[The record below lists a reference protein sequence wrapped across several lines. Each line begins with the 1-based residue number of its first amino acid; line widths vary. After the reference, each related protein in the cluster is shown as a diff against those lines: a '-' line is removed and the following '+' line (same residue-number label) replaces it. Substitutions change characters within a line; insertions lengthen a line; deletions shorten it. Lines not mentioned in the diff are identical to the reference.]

1 MTNLDANPF
10 AHPSTLAFELPPFS
24 LIREEH
30 YLPAFQA
37 GMQQQLDEV
46 QAILTTPGDATFDNT
61 IVALERSGKILER
74 VSLVFFNKTSSD
86 TNDALE
92 AMRAE
97 IAPKLSAHHD
107 AIMLNPKFFAR
118 IKGLFDNRESLNLSS
133 EDAWLLEKYYK
144 DLIQAG
150 AHLSDAQRARLTE
163 LNGALSKLSTQFS
176 KNLLADTNE
185 LAVVVESIEELD
197 GLTQN
202 QIAAA
207 ATAATER
214 GLTGKW
220 LLAQVNFTGNP
231 LLDSLTNRGLRQ
243 RIMESSLQ
251 KGNQNNANDNKKI
264 LLEMVKLRAERAQLF
279 GVKSHAEHITA
290 VQTAENPGNVH
301 AMLKKIAPAAVK
313 NAQLEAQDLKKS
325 AGTDIESWDWGFY
338 TEKVRLEKYSIDTAK
353 MQPYFELERVL
364 HDGVFFAANK
374 LFGITFKE
382 RPDLITYHLEA
393 RAFEVS
399 NEDGTPLGLF
409 IGDFFTRDSKRGGA
423 WMNSLVKQNFLLN
436 QLPVVVNNLNIPKP
450 PSGQPALLTLDFTT
464 TLFHEFGHAL
474 HGLLSQ
480 VKYPRVSG
488 TAVQRDFVEF
498 PSQVNEMWIMWPE
511 VLNNYAR
518 HYETGEVMP
527 QEWVDSL
534 NAASTFNEGF
544 ATTSYLAAAVLDLAW
559 HSLNSE
565 EAALIHD
572 VEAFEAKALADYGL
586 DFAPVPT
593 RYRSTYF
600 SHIFDGGYSAGYYG
614 YIWSEVL
621 DADTV
626 DWFKENGGLL
636 RTNGNHFRD
645 SLLGRGGSIDS
656 MQMFR
661 NFRGRDSKIE
671 PLLKRRGLL

>member
-1 MTNLDANPF
+1 MTSIAENPF
-10 AHPSTLAFELPPFS
+10 SKRSELDFELPPFS
-24 LIREEH
+24 QVQENH
-30 YLPAFQA
+30 YLPAFYS

-46 QAILTTPGDATFDNT
+46 QAILNTPGDATFDNT

-86 TNDALE
+86 TNEALE

-107 AIMLNPKFFAR
+107 AIMLNPQFFAR
-118 IKGLFDNRESLNLSS
+118 IKGLFDIRETLSLSS

-243 RIMESSLQ
+243 RIMQSSLQ

-382 RPDLITYHLEA
+382 RPDLITYHPEA

-450 PSGQPALLTLDFTT
+450 PAGQPALLTLDFTT

-636 RTNGNHFRD
+636 RTNGDHFRD

>member
-1 MTNLDANPF
+1 MTNANPF
-10 AHPSTLAFELPPFS
+10 INRSELTFELPPFA
-24 LIREEH
+24 LIQEEH
-30 YLPAFQA
+30 YLPAFYE
-37 GMQQQLDEV
+37 GMKAQLAEV
-46 QAILTTPGDATFDNT
+46 QRILDTPEDANFENT
-61 IVALERSGKILER
+61 IVALEKSGKILER
-74 VSLVFFNKTSSD
+74 VSMVFFNKSSSD

-118 IKGLFDNRESLNLSS
+118 IKDLYDNRGSLNLTS
-133 EDAWLLEKYYK
+133 EDSWLLERYYK
-144 DLIQAG
+144 DLIQSG
-150 AHLSDAQRARLTE
+150 AHLTDTQRARLTE
-163 LNGALSKLSTQFS
+163 LNGALSKLSTTFS
-176 KNLLADTNE
+176 KNLLADTND
-185 LAVVVESIEELD
+185 LAIIVETEEELD
-197 GLTQN
+197 GLTPN
-202 QIAAA
+202 QISAA

-214 GLTGKW
+214 GLSGKW

-231 LLDSLTNRGLRQ
+231 LLNALTNRALRK

-251 KGNQNNANDNKKI
+251 KGNLNNANDNKSV

-279 GVKSHAEHITA
+279 GVNSHAEHVTA

-301 AMLKKIAPAAVK
+301 AMLKKIAPAAVR
-313 NAQLEAQDLKKS
+313 NANAEAADLAQS
-325 AGTDIESWDWGFY
+325 AGSAIESWDWGFY

-382 RPDLITYHLEA
+382 RPELITYHPEA

-423 WMNSLVKQNFLLN
+423 WMNSLVKQNHLLN

-450 PSGQPALLTLDFTT
+450 PAGQPALLTLDFTT

-518 HYETGEVMP
+518 HYETGELMP
-527 QEWVDSL
+527 SEWIDSL

-559 HSLNSE
+559 HSLTSD
-565 EAALIHD
+565 EAEKIND

-636 RTNGNHFRD
+636 RKNGDHFRD
-645 SLLGRGGSIDS
+645 TLLGRGGSIDS